1 MKQERRK
8 RVMRMWESGAA
19 DRIDDLWKVTFEWR
33 LEQNE
38 AGNNTK
44 FQERNT
50 TEVVR
55 PVV

>member
-1 MKQERRK
+1 
-8 RVMRMWESGAA
+8 MRMWESGAA